1 MTRTMITLAAL
12 AFFWP
17 YWAQYQYPIRYPQRP
32 VGTPTV
38 QPACPNGR
46 CCLGGRCQLAAP
58 KDLPKPPAVKM
69 AGDVPEVK

>member
-1 MTRTMITLAAL
+1 MTRTLTTLAIL

-17 YWAQYQYPIRYPQRP
+17 FWQQYPIRYPQRP

-38 QPACPNGR
+38 QQTCPNGR

-58 KDLPKPPAVKM
+58 KELPKPPVTKM
-69 AGDVPEVK
+69 AGDAPEVK

>member
-1 MTRTMITLAAL
+1 MTRTLTTLAIL

-17 YWAQYQYPIRYPQRP
+17 FWQQYPVRYVQRP

-38 QPACPNGR
+38 QQTCPNGR
-46 CCLGGRCQLAAP
+46 CCLGGRCRLAAP

-69 AGDVPEVK
+69 AGEPQEVK

>member
-1 MTRTMITLAAL
+1 MTRTLTTLAIL

-17 YWAQYQYPIRYPQRP
+17 FWQQYPVRYPQRP

-38 QPACPNGR
+38 QQACPNGR
-46 CCLGGRCQLAAP
+46 CCLGGRCRLAQP
-58 KDLPKPPAVKM
+58 KELPKPPAVKM

>member
-1 MTRTMITLAAL
+1 MTRMMITLAAL

-17 YWAQYQYPIRYPQRP
+17 FWQQYPIRYPQRP

-38 QPACPNGR
+38 QQACPNGR

-58 KDLPKPPAVKM
+58 KDLPKPPVTKM
-69 AGDVPEVK
+69 AGEPKEVQ